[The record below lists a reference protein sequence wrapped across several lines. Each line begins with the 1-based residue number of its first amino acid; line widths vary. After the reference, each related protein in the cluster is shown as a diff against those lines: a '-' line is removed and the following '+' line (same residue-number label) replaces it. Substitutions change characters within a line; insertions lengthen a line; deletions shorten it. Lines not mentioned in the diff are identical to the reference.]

1 MAAIW
6 GGDACACA
14 SVVVPLF
21 NKADYVSRA
30 LASIS
35 SQTFADFEVIV
46 VDDGSTDGGPEIV
59 ASHRDSRVRLVSR
72 QNSGPGAARNRGIEQ
87 SRGILLAFLDA
98 DDEWLPH
105 YLEASVAGMDGGGAR
120 HAAHTCAYFDEPSG
134 VDSSALW
141 RNRGLVPGVC
151 RLDANTGAETLLHR
165 VAFMSPCTT
174 VARAEVVRRLGG
186 FYEKNCR
193 YAEDAYL
200 WLRVLLNYPVSF
212 SLEPCVRVH
221 RDASHL
227 SATGRVFRPLEPFL
241 VSPEEIRA
249 ECPKELRP
257 VLDQFLAIRAFK
269 TACASSCWGQWMA
282 ARQLIRRFRV
292 PSAHKLPFYWL
303 AQGAATPFGAAAGIT
318 IRQASRIVEK
328 WINWRRRRPARA
340 AST

>member
-1 MAAIW
+1 VPRV
-6 GGDACACA
+6 
-14 SVVVPLF
+14 SVIVPLF
-21 NKADYVSRA
+21 NKAGYVGRA

-59 ASHRDSRVRLVSR
+59 ARHRDSRMRLVSQ

-87 SRGILLAFLDA
+87 SRGPLLAFLDA

-105 YLEASVAGMDGGGAR
+105 YLEASIAGMDSSGAR

-134 VDSSALW
+134 TDSSAMW
-141 RNRGLVPGVC
+141 RNRGFVPGVC
-151 RLDANTGAETLLHR
+151 QVDANTRPETLLHR

-174 VARAEVVRRLGG
+174 VARAEVIRRLGG
-186 FYEKNCR
+186 FYERNCR

-212 SLEPCVRVH
+212 SLDPRVRVY

-241 VSPEEIRA
+241 ASPEEIRA
-249 ECPKELRP
+249 ECPKGLRP

-269 TACASSCWGQWMA
+269 TACAWSYWGQWMA
-282 ARQLIRRFRV
+282 ARQLLRRFRV
-292 PSAHKLPFYWL
+292 ASAHKLPCYWL
-303 AQGAATPFGAAAGIT
+303 AQSAATPFGAAAGIT
-318 IRQASRIVEK
+318 IRQASRILET
-328 WINWRRRRPARA
+328 WINWRRRRQRAARA
-340 AST
+340 VL

>member
-1 MAAIW
+1 VPRV
-6 GGDACACA
+6 
-14 SVVVPLF
+14 SVIVPLF
-21 NKADYVSRA
+21 NKAGYVGRA

-59 ASHRDSRVRLVSR
+59 ARHRDSRVRLVSQ

-87 SRGILLAFLDA
+87 SRGLLLAFLDA

-105 YLEASVAGMDGGGAR
+105 YLEAGIAGMDSSGAR

-134 VDSSALW
+134 TDSSAMW
-141 RNRGLVPGVC
+141 RSRGFVPGVC
-151 RLDANTGAETLLHR
+151 QVDANTRPETLLHR

-174 VARAEVVRRLGG
+174 VARAEVIRKLGG
-186 FYEKNCR
+186 FYEKDCR

-212 SLEPCVRVH
+212 SLDPRVRVY

-249 ECPKELRP
+249 ECPEGLRP

-269 TACASSCWGQWMA
+269 TACAWSYWGRWAA
-282 ARQLIRRFRV
+282 ARQLLRRFRV
-292 PSAHKLPFYWL
+292 ASAHKLPRFWL
-303 AQGAATPFGAAAGIT
+303 AQTAATPFGAAAGMT
-318 IRQASRIVEK
+318 IRQASRIVET
-328 WINWRRRRPARA
+328 WINWRRRRQQAARA
-340 AST
+340 AL